1 MTQPQVVFLDE
12 PTRGI
17 DVGAKTDVY
26 QLVGKMAQQGLAV
39 MFSSSELDE
48 VMALADRILVMA
60 DGRITADLPGRS
72 HPRET
77 DCGFNTSRLIRLEF
91 LMNQKYMIYMYL
103 LKARTFIA
111 LLLVIAFFSVMVP
124 NFLTA
129 SNLLIMTQHVA
140 ITGLLAIGMTLVI
153 LTGGIDL
160 SVGAVAGICGMVA
173 GALLTNG
180 LPLWSGNI
188 IFFNVPEVILCV
200 AVFGILVG
208 LVNGA
213 VITRFGVAPFICTL
227 GMMYVARGSALLF
240 NDGSTYPNLNGME
253 TLGNTGFAT
262 LGSGTF

>member
-1 MTQPQVVFLDE
+1 
-12 PTRGI
+12 
-17 DVGAKTDVY
+17 
-26 QLVGKMAQQGLAV
+26 
-39 MFSSSELDE
+39 
-48 VMALADRILVMA
+48 
-60 DGRITADLPGRS
+60 
-72 HPRET
+72 
-77 DCGFNTSRLIRLEF
+77 
-91 LMNQKYMIYMYL
+91 MNQKYMIYMYL

-124 NFLTA
+124 NFLTT

-180 LPLWSGNI
+180 LPIWGGNI

-200 AVFGILVG
+200 AIFGVLVG
-208 LVNGA
+208 FVNGA

-253 TLGNTGFAT
+253 ALGNTGFAT
-262 LGSGTF
+262 LGSGTLLGIYLPIWLMIASGRCADRQSENFRVRLLRVVRCLCWVDCRVSATNIAPDDRQHV